1 MKIWLDRADVFN
13 KTSLS
18 LKVFG
23 SHFTVKSSVCM
34 QLDRQLTPATFDWDG
49 DLWSETFCRL
59 VSVDIVMGL
68 TEH

>member
-1 MKIWLDRADVFN
+1 M
-13 KTSLS
+13 
-18 LKVFG
+18 
-23 SHFTVKSSVCM
+23 KSSVCM
-34 QLDRQLTPATFDWDG
+34 QLDRQLTPATFDWYG